1 MYEWLIHQATGDSEI
16 LVREILNLVDAD
28 LYALI
33 DFESNNPD
41 SYLYQRQIGTTFL
54 QRFPYAE
61 NGVQNYL
68 RLFPIAVE
76 QLDFREY
83 KE

>member
-16 LVREILNLVDAD
+16 VVREILNLVDAD
-28 LYALI
+28 FYALI

-41 SYLYQRQIGTTFL
+41 IYFYQRQIGRTFL
-54 QRFPYAE
+54 HRFPYAE

-68 RLFPIAVE
+68 PLSPIAVE
-76 QLDFREY
+76 QFDFREY